1 MIITLEI
8 PSYSQSKS
16 YYVDKNAIGSNN
28 GNSWANAWVSF
39 RNINW
44 RNICPGDTIFISGGE
59 DSTIYNETL
68 NVRKSGVLDNR
79 IVITKD
85 TEIGHNGKVIIDG
98 EGKREN
104 GIIISK
110 NSNITIKGIALRN
123 SNLGLIE
130 LSHADNIM
138 IEACEMDV
146 NGRAG
151 VYIEYSKESE
161 IRRCI
166 IEAGSYVDCQTDGI
180 YSQYTVN
187 NVYDHNHIVINNSE
201 PSGHDDCIQSFKDNN
216 LTIRSN
222 YCEQNNSKTSNVQ
235 GIYTTMP
242 TGGVFRFYNNIVN
255 MGNAKSNGMS
265 FRTLTGTG
273 AVEIIGNTL
282 YGIRS
287 YSLMYVT
294 ETSNPIIK
302 NNIIY
307 SEGTFYTAKLLNW
320 NGNPDNI
327 NNNLVYAPNSNY
339 VWNFNESSKNW
350 SQWRALGFD
359 AQGKNADPKFKNIE
373 EGDFS
378 LQAESPAIDAGA
390 TLGSPYNIDILGV
403 TRPVGTAYDIGSY
416 EWTDNNMK

>member
-166 IEAGSYVDCQTDGI
+166 IETGSYVDCQTDGI

-222 YCEQNNSKTSNVQ
+222 YCEQNNSKTSNAQ

>member
-222 YCEQNNSKTSNVQ
+222 YCEQNNSKTSNAQ